1 VKDLEGRTDKDDGS
15 LFILNPNKIIDRL
28 LLEKVRVFRSNTSPF
43 LMMYKT
49 KDDGK
54 YNLIYKDGDDLR
66 TDVLI
71 MQMIYLMDTLM
82 KSLNVDLKLTVYQIL
97 AYGSSDGI
105 MECVDDSET
114 VQALLQ
120 SHSNKLYNYFLNLTL
135 ERAQKEN
142 PQLKTLS
149 VHSDV
154 KQSAYK
160 DISNQ
165 EIAMAI
171 QRIDPSIMN
180 NYIESL
186 AGYCVITYLLG
197 IGDRHLE
204 NLMIDKNGKLFHI
217 DFGYAMG
224 EDPKWN
230 PPLFKLTNEM
240 INAMGGVQSE
250 YYTYFENK
258 CVTYFITL
266 RKHSKLLLNLMH
278 LMVDSNI
285 IVNPKKG
292 IPLKRESLD
301 MLAQRL
307 ILNENE
313 KKAEIYFKK
322 LMKECINSNL
332 GVIYDKIHVMAG
344 YFG

>member
-1 VKDLEGRTDKDDGS
+1 M
-15 LFILNPNKIIDRL
+15 
-28 LLEKVRVFRSNTSPF
+28 FRSNTSPF
-43 LMMYKT
+43 LLTYKT

-114 VQALLQ
+114 VQALLKEYN
-120 SHSNKLYNYFLNLTL
+120 NKLYAYFLQLSL
-135 ERAQKEN
+135 ERAQHTD
-142 PQLKTLS
+142 PQLKQTKDLQPR
-149 VHSDV
+149 SDV
-154 KQSAYK
+154 KIGAYK
-160 DISNQ
+160 DIKDP

-171 QRIDPSIMN
+171 QRIDPQIMN
-180 NYIESL
+180 NYLESL

-230 PPLFKLTNEM
+230 PPLFKLTVEM
-240 INAMGGVQSE
+240 INAMGGFNSE

-285 IVNPKKG
+285 IVNPKKN

-307 ILNENE
+307 ILSENE

-332 GVIYDKIHVMAG
+332 GVFYDKIHIMAG

>member
-1 VKDLEGRTDKDDGS
+1 MLNQARDG
-15 LFILNPNKIIDRL
+15 
-28 LLEKVRVFRSNTSPF
+28 
-43 LMMYKT
+43 
-49 KDDGK
+49 GH

-82 KSLNVDLKLTVYQIL
+82 KSLNVDLKLTVYQVL
-97 AYGSSDGI
+97 AYGSTDGI
-105 MECVDDSET
+105 MECVDYSKT
-114 VQALLQ
+114 VQDLLKEYK
-120 SHSNKLYNYFLNLTL
+120 NKLYNYLLQMTL
-135 ERAQKEN
+135 QKAQKSN
-142 PQLKTLS
+142 PELKTLQPR
-149 VHSDV
+149 SDI
-154 KQSAYK
+154 KLGPWKENKDPEMISAL
-160 DISNQ
+160 
-165 EIAMAI
+165 E
-171 QRIDPSIMN
+171 RIDPIIMN

-204 NLMIDKNGKLFHI
+204 NLMIDNNGKLFHI

-230 PPLFKLTNEM
+230 PPLFKLTVEM
-240 INAMGGVQSE
+240 INVMGGKESE

-285 IVNPKKG
+285 VVNPKKG
-292 IPLKRESLD
+292 IPLKRESLE

-332 GVIYDKIHVMAG
+332 GVIYDKVHIIAG

>member
-1 VKDLEGRTDKDDGS
+1 
-15 LFILNPNKIIDRL
+15 
-28 LLEKVRVFRSNTSPF
+28 
-43 LMMYKT
+43 
-49 KDDGK
+49 
-54 YNLIYKDGDDLR
+54 
-66 TDVLI
+66 

-82 KSLNVDLKLTVYQIL
+82 KSLNVDLKLTVYQVL
-97 AYGSSDGI
+97 AYGSTDGI
-105 MECVDDSET
+105 MECVDYSKT
-114 VQALLQ
+114 VQELLKDYK
-120 SHSNKLYNYFLNLTL
+120 NKLYNYLLEMTL
-135 ERAQKEN
+135 EKAQKDN
-142 PQLKTLS
+142 PELKTLQPRA
-149 VHSDV
+149 DV
-154 KQSAYK
+154 KLGTWKEGK
-160 DISNQ
+160 DAEMIG
-165 EIAMAI
+165 AI
-171 QRIDPSIMN
+171 ERIDPVIMN

-204 NLMIDKNGKLFHI
+204 NLMIDRNGKLFHI

-230 PPLFKLTNEM
+230 PPLFKLTVEM
-240 INAMGGVQSE
+240 INAMGGKESE
-250 YYTYFENK
+250 NYTYFENK

-285 IVNPKKG
+285 VVNPKKG
-292 IPLKRESLD
+292 IPLKRESMEL
-301 MLAQRL
+301 LAQRL

-332 GVIYDKIHVMAG
+332 GVLYDKVHIIAG